1 MAKIVLVGC
10 GIWGRK
16 ILSALVELQQEIVV
30 VETSEAA
37 VAMLAADFGISAV
50 SRVDNCSAADGFVVA
65 TPASSHAEIV
75 RSLLSYGKPIFV
87 EKPLTTDLQSA
98 QDLARLGSSQV
109 FVMHVWRYHA
119 GVIALAQIAASG
131 ELGGVNVLRT
141 ERKNWT
147 SPRKDVDSTWTLV
160 PHDLSIA
167 KAILGH
173 IPEPVFACAELLD
186 GRAVGML
193 AIMGKGAPFAIFD
206 TSNRYKDKRR
216 EIRLHCERGV
226 AWLPDETSSQV
237 FIQREGESQ
246 PSFRPF
252 DFVPPLRVELET
264 FIRHLDGGP
273 PPPTSIGEGV
283 EVVEAVLRLR
293 KLAGLND

>member
-30 VETSEAA
+30 IETSEAA
-37 VAMLAADFGISAV
+37 IAMLAAEFGV
-50 SRVDNCSAADGFVVA
+50 SVVKRMEDRIAADGFIVA

-75 RSLLSYGKPIFV
+75 RSLLPYGKPIFV

-98 QDLARLGSSQV
+98 LDLARHGNRQV

-119 GVIALAQIAASG
+119 GVMAMAQIAASG
-131 ELGGVNVLRT
+131 ELGRVNVLRT

-147 SPRKDVDSTWTLV
+147 SPRKDVDSTWTLI

-193 AIMGKGAPFAIFD
+193 AMLGKDAPFAIFD
-206 TSNRYKDKRR
+206 TSNRYTDKRR
-216 EIRLHCERGV
+216 EIRMHCERGV
-226 AWLPDETSSQV
+226 AWLPDETSNQV
-237 FIQREGESQ
+237 LIQREGESQ

-252 DFVPPLRVELET
+252 DLVPPLRVELET

-273 PPPTSIGEGV
+273 PPPTSVGEGV